1 MNEPVQCPKCG
12 STAVRGDD
20 FCGQCGHKLAL
31 LARYRL
37 KQSGERF
44 STRYAKDVYGGNIK
58 SGRTVILVVAIIM
71 LITGFVFLAISDK
84 GSEENTATAVASFII
99 AVIFLALWIWAKSQ
113 PFPASLTA
121 FILYISL
128 IGISAAFD
136 PVTLVQGLLIKIA
149 IVALLLRAI
158 TSSYKYKK
166 LIEEGEVPEIQT
178 GFRRSI
184 PNPAEPE
191 IPAETEI
198 AKEQNAV
205 IPEPTEET
213 QNE

>member
-12 STAVRGDD
+12 SAAVKGDD

-58 SGRTVILVVAIIM
+58 SGRGAILAVTIILAITGIF
-71 LITGFVFLAISDK
+71 LITASDRREEDGTAAAI
-84 GSEENTATAVASFII
+84 AVFII
-99 AVIFLALWIWAKSQ
+99 AGVFFALWFWAKIQ

-121 FILYISL
+121 FILFISL
-128 IGISAAFD
+128 IGINIAFD
-136 PVTLVQGLLIKIA
+136 PTTLAQGFLVKIV
-149 IVALLLRAI
+149 ILSLLLRAI
-158 TSSYKYKK
+158 TSSYKYKR
-166 LIEEGEVPEIQT
+166 LIEEDAAQRIPVKTAPSQEQDPVVSEPADKPPE
-178 GFRRSI
+178 
-184 PNPAEPE
+184 EP
-191 IPAETEI
+191 
-198 AKEQNAV
+198 
-205 IPEPTEET
+205 